1 MATFVNSISGVLII
15 LVMVMVGYVL
25 AKKGWFDDQT
35 PLFDCKIS
43 YQSGFTMLHDL
54 YDCWSF
60 HG

>member
-1 MATFVNSISGVLII
+1 MTTFVNSISGVLVI

-35 PLFDCKIS
+35 SSLIAQLV
-43 YQSGFTMLHDL
+43 QSGFTMLHDL